1 MHSKTMFNNRGAPV
15 NRFYKIVLIVIFIGG
30 CTTTKEYKD
39 YKPNTSFVNGKVCL
53 DEAVFIKLI
62 TKSQNCLMNLRE
74 YQK

>member
-1 MHSKTMFNNRGAPV
+1 MFNNRGAPV

-39 YKPNTSFVNGKVCL
+39 YKPNTSFINDQVCL
-53 DEAVFIKLI
+53 DKAVFKKVI
-62 TKSQNCLMNLRE
+62 TKLQHCLINLKE